1 MQVTVE
7 STGTLGRRLTV
18 AVPADRLEKEFAARL
33 KRLSQT
39 ARFPG
44 FRPGKAP
51 MKMVEAQYG
60 GKVLEEVAGDLIRST
75 FHEAVSEKGLK
86 PVGGPDIEPKHLGR
100 GKDFEYIASFEIY
113 PEVTRLDIQG
123 SRIERPVVTV
133 TEDDVTRTIESLRQQ
148 RMNWRP
154 VERAAAN
161 GDRVTIDFQGSVD
174 GKPFE
179 GGAASDFPLVLGNNT
194 LIDGFES
201 GLVGA
206 GAGETRTLD
215 LQFPDGYRNAALA
228 GKATQFV
235 VTVKQ
240 VNEPVLPE
248 VNADF
253 ARALGVA
260 DGDVETL
267 RREVRGN
274 LERERDDRARRLVRE
289 QVFKAL
295 IDLNGFEV
303 PKAMEQEEIR
313 RLIQMGRASLQAQ
326 GLPAGQ
332 VPTDPALYADQARNR
347 VKLGLI
353 LAEIVRKQG
362 LKADPAKVRGRIEE
376 QATSYDDPREYIAWH
391 YASPERLADA
401 ESQVLEDQVLA
412 ILLKTAE
419 VVDKTMTFQE
429 LVRPTPRS
437 V

>member
-332 VPTDPALYADQARNR
+332 VPTNPALYADQARNR